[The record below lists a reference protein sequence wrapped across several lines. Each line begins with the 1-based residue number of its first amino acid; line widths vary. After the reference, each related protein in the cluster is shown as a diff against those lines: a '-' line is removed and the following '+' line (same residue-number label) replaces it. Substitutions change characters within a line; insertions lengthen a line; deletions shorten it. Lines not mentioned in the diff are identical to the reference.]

1 VDRMDYAGCSGG
13 IVSINVNGEHGAYF
27 RIFKGLRQENPLST
41 LLFNLDAAKEKGTII
56 GLVPHLVGGGV
67 THLQY
72 ADDTVVLVQ
81 SNKESILNLKLIFY
95 CFESMSINYHKSDVY
110 VIGTVRARKEE
121 IAAEI

>member
-1 VDRMDYAGCSGG
+1 
-13 IVSINVNGEHGAYF
+13 
-27 RIFKGLRQENPLST
+27 

-56 GLVPHLVGGGV
+56 GLVPHLVGGV

-81 SNKESILNLKLIFY
+81 SNRESILNLKLIFY